1 MAAARAQERSV
12 PTVQHGVSNNQ
23 LVESQGAPNTVIA
36 LAEELLGEAP
46 EALKQALLAAIVR
59 GQPTVIDAGG
69 VGRVGTAALQ
79 VMLAFL
85 AEAQRKSIPAR
96 LRAPSRAFIDALDCT
111 GLSREPLIGAA
122 LSSTLQ

>member
-1 MAAARAQERSV
+1 MATARAQERYVS
-12 PTVQHGVSNNQ
+12 TVQHAVSNNQ
-23 LVESQGAPNTVIA
+23 PVESQSAPNTVIA

-69 VGRVGTAALQ
+69 VARIGTAALQ

-85 AEAQRKSIPAR
+85 AEAQRKSISTG
-96 LRAPSRAFIDALDCT
+96 LRAPSQAFIDALHCT
-111 GLSREPLIGAA
+111 GLSHEPLIGAA
-122 LSSTLQ
+122 LSSPLQ